1 MKEFLHPRLQ
11 TVRSF
16 GELLP
21 TVRGVLE
28 KLTLEGK
35 KRIGYVSGIISSDG
49 PDKIQ
54 ENIERL
60 KSFTDSV
67 RSTHQFPV
75 FSATDIFTEQI
86 YEACNNERKITQS
99 EFIDFWREL
108 LKSKLITDIFMTPR
122 WDESEGATDEHLVAE
137 QLGLNIHYISS
148 KV

>member
-1 MKEFLHPRLQ
+1 MKELLQ
-11 TVRSF
+11 PGLQVVSSF

-28 KLTLEGK
+28 KLTLGGQ
-35 KRIGYVSGIISSDG
+35 KRIGYVSGIVSSDG

-60 KSFTDSV
+60 KRFTDSV

-75 FSATDIFTEQI
+75 FSATDIFTDRI
-86 YEACNNERKITQS
+86 YEVCNRERKITQS

-108 LKSKLITDIFMTPR
+108 LNSKLITDLFMTPR
-122 WDESEGATDEHLVAE
+122 WDESEGATDEHTFAE
-137 QLGLNIHYISS
+137 QLGLNIHYISP